1 LEGGTKDEIQ
11 IFDIPFKGVSTRF
24 GLRTIEKYIEN
35 LDFLFCSSFRNLRL
49 GGVKFDKRWSMLWF
63 VLILRSFRTFQSTR
77 QMFEHE
83 SVVLNVDEFSEMS
96 ERLGKLIIIW
106 CR

>member
-1 LEGGTKDEIQ
+1 
-11 IFDIPFKGVSTRF
+11 
-24 GLRTIEKYIEN
+24 
-35 LDFLFCSSFRNLRL
+35 
-49 GGVKFDKRWSMLWF
+49 
-63 VLILRSFRTFQSTR
+63 
-77 QMFEHE
+77 MFEHE